1 MMEATYK
8 TKDVTNKTGIPKHIV
23 RKYSQLLEEHGYMIS
38 KTADARIYKLDDLK
52 LLKSIHERAATLQ
65 EDISETIPIIL
76 KEKRPHLYQLYKIS
90 KRYKRKKKKM
100 GVTLRSSC

>member
-38 KTADARIYKLDDLK
+38 KTDDARIYKLDDLK

-76 KEKRPHLYQLYKIS
+76 KEKAPPVPVIQDKQEIQP
-90 KRYKRKKKKM
+90 KEKKM
-100 GVTLRSSC
+100 GVTLRSLC

>member
-52 LLKSIHERAATLQ
+52 LLKSIHEKSCYITR
-65 EDISETIPIIL
+65 
-76 KEKRPHLYQLYKIS
+76 
-90 KRYKRKKKKM
+90 RYFRNDTDYFKRKR
-100 GVTLRSSC
+100 GPTCTSYTR